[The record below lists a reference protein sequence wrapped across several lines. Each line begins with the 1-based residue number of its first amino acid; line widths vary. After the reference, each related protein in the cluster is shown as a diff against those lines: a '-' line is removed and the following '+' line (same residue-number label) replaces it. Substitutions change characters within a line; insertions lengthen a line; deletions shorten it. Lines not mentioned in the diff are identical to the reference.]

1 MDCLHWIIGPYL
13 RPVRPPDEEE
23 RLRLAPPEYEDL
35 ELPELDLGADCT
47 RDGEELLEET
57 DGDDRGL
64 GVERGCDR

>member
-1 MDCLHWIIGPYL
+1 MGPYL

-23 RLRLAPPEYEDL
+23 RLRLAPPEDDL
-35 ELPELDLGADCT
+35 ELLEIDLGADCT
-47 RDGEELLEET
+47 RDGEEILEET